1 MSSSLLLRILGP
13 LRLIRAGVEIDP
25 GPRQQAYLLALL
37 LARAGRPISAS
48 ELIDLVWDDD
58 APASAANVL
67 QKYVGA
73 LRRIFE
79 PTLPPREAGSYLH
92 RHGNGYRLIAT
103 QGMLDL
109 VTFREHVEIAKTHHD
124 HQAALDHYT
133 EALGL
138 WHGPAGHGLT
148 CGSTAMS
155 VFTAL
160 NGEFFDACEAA
171 ADLAIAL
178 GQPHRV
184 LPPLRLASSMAP
196 LHESIQASLITTLAA
211 AGQQA
216 EALAAFHTVRTRLI
230 DDLGIDPGHA
240 LQAAHQRVLRQT
252 AAPAAQ
258 TPPVSGLVGRAEE
271 LSVLHQV
278 IAGGT
283 GLVIVEGEPGVGK
296 TRLLEEATTEA
307 DRHGALVAWGHCLD
321 DDTPPMWPWV
331 QAIGTVLDDLPAT
344 TREKGELRHLVS
356 PRENGVPAH
365 GSQFGL
371 FERVVAVIGQVAARR
386 PVVLVIDN
394 LQRADVASLRL
405 FDHLVARMP
414 RGTVLVGAL
423 RDRAPG
429 SELSRTLAAASRVP
443 GHRRIRLGPLSEAE
457 VAELVRRETGEDP
470 SPGVARTI
478 HARTAGNPFFV
489 RELSRLL
496 AGGLT
501 EDAARAGVPST
512 VHDIVRDSMAGL
524 DHDSRDLLQLAA
536 LIGREVDLDLLARA
550 ADLDIATCLDRLEPL
565 NTLGLLAPT
574 PDDPLSFRF
583 THDLVRE
590 SVAET
595 TPPPRAARLHL
606 RIADALEHT
615 GSADESTAEGL
626 AHHLWAAGPL
636 TDPARTARALLR
648 ANRRATAES
657 ALEAATRQLP
667 SVVQLTRTAGPAE
680 LELSQL
686 TTVASEQALWRRRRT
701 S

>member
-1 MSSSLLLRILGP
+1 MSSSLHLRILGP
-13 LRLIRAGVEIDP
+13 LRLSRAGVEIAP

-37 LARAGRPISAS
+37 LARAGRPVSAS
-48 ELIDLVWDDD
+48 ELIDLIWDDG

-67 QKYVGA
+67 HKYIGG

-79 PTLPPREAGSYLH
+79 PTLPPRQAGSYLH
-92 RHGNGYRLIAT
+92 RHGNGYRLAAT
-103 QGMLDL
+103 PGMLDL
-109 VTFREHVEIAKTHHD
+109 VTFREHIETAKTHHD
-124 HQAALDHYT
+124 HQTALDHYT

-148 CGSTAMS
+148 CGSAAMP

-178 GQPHRV
+178 GHPHRV
-184 LPPLRLASSMAP
+184 LPSLRLATSMAP
-196 LHESIQASLITTLAA
+196 LHESIQASLIATLAA
-211 AGQQA
+211 AGQRA
-216 EALAAFHTVRTRLI
+216 EALAAFHAVRTRLV

-240 LQAAHQRVLRQT
+240 LLAAHQRVLRQT

-258 TPPVSGLVGRAEE
+258 TPPVSGLVGRVEE
-271 LSVLHQV
+271 LMVLHRV
-278 IAGGT
+278 LRPALAGGT

-296 TRLLEEATTEA
+296 TRLIEEATAEA
-307 DRHGALVAWGHCLD
+307 DLHGALVAWGHCLD
-321 DDTPPMWPWV
+321 DNDTPPMWPWV
-331 QAIGTVLDDLPAT
+331 QAIGAVLDDLPVA
-344 TREKGELRHLVS
+344 TRESGELRHLIG
-356 PRENGVPAH
+356 PRENGLPAH
-365 GSQFGL
+365 GSRFGL
-371 FERVVAVIGQVAARR
+371 FERVVAVIGQVSARR

-394 LQRADVASLRL
+394 LERADVASLRL

-423 RDRAPG
+423 RDRAPS

-443 GHRRIRLGPLSEAE
+443 GHRRIRLGPLSAAE

-470 SPGVARTI
+470 SSGVASTI

-501 EDAARAGVPST
+501 EDTARAGVPST
-512 VHDIVRDSMAGL
+512 VHDIVRDRMAGL

-536 LIGREVDLDLLARA
+536 FIGREVDLDLLARA

-565 NTLGLLAPT
+565 NALGLLGPT
-574 PDDPLSFRF
+574 PDDPFSFRF

-615 GSADESTAEGL
+615 GSADESAAEGL

-636 TDPARTARALLR
+636 ADPARTARGLLLLLR
-648 ANRRATAES
+648 AR
-657 ALEAATRQLP
+657 LL
-667 SVVQLTRTAGPAE
+667 AE
-680 LELSQL
+680 LETDAPTAAL
-686 TTVASEQALWRRRRT
+686 TPGEPEP
-701 S
+701 